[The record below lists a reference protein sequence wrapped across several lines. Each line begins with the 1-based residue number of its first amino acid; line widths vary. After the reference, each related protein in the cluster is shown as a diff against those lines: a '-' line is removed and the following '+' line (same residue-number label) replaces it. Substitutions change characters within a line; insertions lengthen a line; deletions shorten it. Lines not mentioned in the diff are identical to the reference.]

1 MKRILKKTLTPLLA
15 LTMALGIGFSITNNR
30 EIMKA
35 SAAVE
40 TYTYTTG
47 VVLG

>member
-35 SAAVE
+35 LRLLKHIHIPLVM
-40 TYTYTTG
+40 
-47 VVLG
+47 VLG